1 MDVAA
6 TIGRVKEEYKAFL
19 RAERPEIAENTVATC
34 VADAFYAC
42 KNAVFPSFWQTFE
55 NDATLEAARATLFDY
70 WSNDV
75 GTPNAKE
82 RANRCFGAL
91 KTLKSFLDAKGGV
104 RAVVGDEYDCE
115 KTIYRYAKAV
125 YEGTLAPKDAVA
137 AMSAEAPCFS
147 ASSHSIFIA
156 VLAAMLD
163 GGRFTRRA
171 NVELTFYFLANI
183 AAEYG
188 KERLATALRTTRDNI
203 IYYFEKKGDKSNAMR
218 RGCQKIADANG
229 VPLSFSD
236 EIFGGI
242 VPQETTDETLV
253 DATQVRYWIY
263 AAGEGSENWENDRAQ
278 GKMAIGWDELGDLL
292 AYGSKEEMRDKMKS
306 LYGVENSYRNQAL
319 TTWQFANE
327 MKPGDVVFVKRGRKQ
342 IIGRGVVEGDYVY
355 EPERGVYRHVRA
367 VRWDAAGAWEVAEP
381 LPVKTLIDVTSRSD
395 LVKTMLSL
403 VAESGADVDETFEV
417 AERET
422 VYETYDEN
430 DFLADVYLDE
440 ERYRLLKTLLAT
452 KKNVILQGAP
462 GVGKTFAAKR
472 LAFSMMGEKDVGRV
486 QTTQFHQSY
495 SYEDFVI
502 GFRPTATGFELRK
515 GVFYEFCRKAAEDDR
530 PYFFI
535 IDEINRGNLSKIF
548 GELFMLIE
556 NDKRG
561 VELRLPYADER
572 FSIPSNVH
580 LIGAMNTADR
590 SLALIDFALRR
601 RFAFFEL
608 EPAFDSE
615 GFRAFQRRVGN
626 PKFDRLIDAVKA
638 LNDEIRADE
647 TLGADFCVGHSYFCA
662 KTTVDDVWLRSVVE
676 FELIPLLKEYWFDE
690 SAKLAKQ
697 AAALREAIR

>member
-6 TIGRVKEEYKAFL
+6 TIKRVKAEFKEYL
-19 RAERPEIAENTVATC
+19 RAERPERAENTVATY
-34 VADAFYAC
+34 VADAFYAY
-42 KNAVFPSFWQTFE
+42 KNAVFPSFWKTFE
-55 NDATLEAARATLFDY
+55 SDETLDAARETLFDY
-70 WSNDV
+70 LANDV
-75 GTPNAKE
+75 VSPNTKE
-82 RANRCFGAL
+82 RTDGYFGAL
-91 KTLKSFLDAKGGV
+91 KRLKAFLDSKGGV
-104 RAVVGDEYDCE
+104 RAVVGSEYDCE
-115 KTIYRYAKAV
+115 ETIYRYAKAV
-125 YEGTLAPKDAVA
+125 YEGTLATKDAVE
-137 AMSAEAPCFS
+137 AMRAEAPYFN
-147 ASSHSIFIA
+147 ASSHYIFIT

-163 GGRFTRRA
+163 GAQFKRRA
-171 NVELTFYFLANI
+171 NVELTLYFLANI
-183 AAEYG
+183 GENFG
-188 KERLATALRTTRDNI
+188 KERLETALRTTRDNVL
-203 IYYFEKKGDKSNAMR
+203 YYFEKNGNKSNAMR

-229 VPLSFSD
+229 IALSFGD
-236 EIFGGI
+236 EIFGGV

-253 DATQVRYWIY
+253 DETPVRYWIY
-263 AAGEGSENWENDRAQ
+263 APGENAENWENDLAQ
-278 GKMAIGWDELGDLL
+278 GTMAIGWDELGDLL
-292 AYGSKEEMRDKMKS
+292 AFGSKEEMRDKMKS

-342 IIGRGVVEGDYVY
+342 IVGRGVVAGDYVY
-355 EPERGVYRHVRA
+355 EPERGAYRHVRA

-381 LPVKTLIDVTSRSD
+381 LPVKTLTDVTPRAD
-395 LVKTMLSL
+395 LIKIMLSL
-403 VAESGADVDETFEV
+403 IAESEAAADAFDA

-472 LAFSMMGEKDVGRV
+472 LAFSMMGEKDVERV

-495 SYEDFVI
+495 SYEDFVM

-561 VELRLPYADER
+561 VELRLLYADER

-580 LIGAMNTADR
+580 IIGAMNTADR

-626 PKFDRLIDAVKA
+626 PKFDRLIEAVKA

-647 TLGADFCVGHSYFCA
+647 TLGAGFCVGHSYFCA
-662 KTTVDDVWLRSVVE
+662 KTNVDDVWLRSVVE

-690 SAKLAKQ
+690 SAKLAKR

>member
-1 MDVAA
+1 MDVVA
-6 TIGRVKEEYKAFL
+6 TIERVKEEYKAFW
-19 RAERPEIAENTVATC
+19 RAKRPDWADKFVGAR
-34 VADAFYAC
+34 VADAFYAY
-42 KNAVFPSFWQTFE
+42 KNAVFPSFWKTFE

-75 GTPNAKE
+75 GTSNAKE

-104 RAVVGDEYDCE
+104 RAVVGAEYDGE
-115 KTIYRYAKAV
+115 STIYRYAKAV

-137 AMSAEAPCFS
+137 AMSAEAPCFN
-147 ASSHSIFIA
+147 ASSHSTFVA

-163 GGRFTRRA
+163 GKRFTRRA
-171 NVELTFYFLANI
+171 NVELTLYFLANI
-183 AAEYG
+183 GAEYG

-203 IYYFEKKGDKSNAMR
+203 VYYFEKKGDKSNAMR

-229 VPLSFSD
+229 VPLSFGD

-242 VPQETTDETLV
+242 VPQETTDATLV
-253 DATQVRYWIY
+253 DATSVRYWVY

-278 GKMAIGWDELGDLL
+278 GTMAIGWDELGDLL
-292 AYGSKEEMRDKMKS
+292 AFGSKEEMRDKMKS
-306 LYGVENSYRNQAL
+306 LYGAENSYRNQAL

-342 IIGRGVVEGDYVY
+342 IVGRGVVAGDYVY
-355 EPERGVYRHVRA
+355 EPERGAYRHVRA

-381 LPVKTLIDVTSRSD
+381 LPVKTLTDVTPRAD

-403 VAESGADVDETFEV
+403 VAESAVDADDALGV

-472 LAFSMMGEKDVGRV
+472 LAFSMMGEKDVERV

-495 SYEDFVI
+495 SYEDFVM

-615 GFRAFQRRVGN
+615 GFRAFRRRVGN
-626 PKFDRLIDAVKA
+626 PKFDRLIEAVKA

-690 SAKLAKQ
+690 SAKLAKWS
-697 AAALREAIR
+697 AALREAIR

>member
-6 TIGRVKEEYKAFL
+6 TIDRVKEEYKAFL

-55 NDATLEAARATLFDY
+55 NDASLEAARETLFDY
-70 WSNDV
+70 FANDV
-75 GTPNAKE
+75 GTSKAKE
-82 RANRCFGAL
+82 QTGRYFGAL
-91 KTLKSFLDAKGGV
+91 KTLKSFFDAKGGV

-125 YEGTLAPKDAVA
+125 YEGTLAPKDAVE
-137 AMSAEAPCFS
+137 AMSAEAPYFNS
-147 ASSHSIFIA
+147 NSHYIFIT
-156 VLAAMLD
+156 VLSAMLD

-171 NVELTFYFLANI
+171 NVETTLYFLANI
-183 AAEYG
+183 AADYG
-188 KERLATALRTTRDNI
+188 KERLTNALQATRDNML
-203 IYYFEKKGDKSNAMR
+203 YYFEKNGNRSNAMR

-229 VPLSFSD
+229 VALSFGD

-242 VPQETTDETLV
+242 VPKETTDETLV
-253 DATQVRYWIY
+253 DETPVRYWIY
-263 AAGEGSENWENDRAQ
+263 AAGEGSENWEADRAQ
-278 GKMAIGWDELGDLL
+278 GTMAIGWDELGDLL

-367 VRWDAAGAWEVAEP
+367 VRWDAAGAWELAES
-381 LPVKTLIDVTSRSD
+381 LPMKTLTDATPRGD
-395 LVKTMLSL
+395 LVKTLLSCG
-403 VAESGADVDETFEV
+403 AEIVSVDETEGSD
-417 AERET
+417 EPSP
-422 VYETYDEN
+422 VYATYDET

-472 LAFSMMGEKDVGRV
+472 LAFSIMGEKDVERV

-495 SYEDFVI
+495 SYEDFVV

-608 EPAFDSE
+608 TPAFDSE

-626 PKFDRLIDAVKA
+626 PKFDRLIDVVKE
-638 LNDEIRADE
+638 LNAEIADDE
-647 TLGADFCVGHSYFCA
+647 TLGSGFCVGHSYFCA

-676 FELIPLLKEYWFDE
+676 FELIPLLREYWFDE
-690 SAKLAKQ
+690 SAKVGKWSR
-697 AAALREAIR
+697 ALYEAIR